1 VVVKEPL
8 WRNRKLGML
17 VVLVVRVALGALV
30 FVVVVVALGPRS
42 IRLCPKHPP

>member
-1 VVVKEPL
+1 
-8 WRNRKLGML
+8 ML

>member
-1 VVVKEPL
+1 
-8 WRNRKLGML
+8 ML

-30 FVVVVVALGPRS
+30 FVVALGPRS